1 MWRGYCLANQYIYM
15 SLLCVCGRLMFMS
28 RVRMSYRLVESPV
41 FSRVSYHV
49 RNLFIVDKVYSL
61 APLIPRL
68 YYFCIVKFK
77 NVFDNCR

>member
-49 RNLFIVDKVYSL
+49 RNLFIVDKSIFPCTPHTPSIL
-61 APLIPRL
+61 FL
-68 YYFCIVKFK
+68 YC
-77 NVFDNCR
+77 